1 MFLFALAIKLPGR
14 FFRQCYC
21 DPPKGTLHDSP
32 CPTTD
37 EVFDGCI
44 IVRRHLRS
52 VSIWPCCKR
61 LQKQTRRRHPLQL
74 GTLLTSQLTIRANQ
88 ISNAPQSSVLEHF
101 LDRVSQCGINKVH
114 LIYSMLCKSPV
125 CRLSNLEYNG
135 SLSVYLLLYV
145 YVFIPFLFL
154 VCDDRETMHMA
165 HFNAFMQ

>member
-1 MFLFALAIKLPGR
+1 MLLFALAIKLPGR

-37 EVFDGCI
+37 EVFDSCI

-61 LQKQTRRRHPLQL
+61 SQKQTRRRHPLQL

-88 ISNAPQSSVLEHF
+88 ISNAPQSSVLEQF
-101 LDRVSQCGINKVH
+101 SQCGINKVH

-125 CRLSNLEYNG
+125 CRLLNLEYNG

-145 YVFIPFLFL
+145 CIYSISIFSVWRP
-154 VCDDRETMHMA
+154 
-165 HFNAFMQ
+165 